1 MTCQTEGDNSN
12 YLQEITKLSPLIK
25 RFLFIGFDF
34 THILKINNASQRTS
48 NSFFLV
54 QVLIQAQIY
63 LLVLLLVDCQ
73 IQRVGSSKL
82 QSRVKL

>member
-48 NSFFLV
+48 FFLV

-63 LLVLLLVDCQ
+63 LF
-73 IQRVGSSKL
+73 ISSFTGGL
-82 QSRVKL
+82 SDPECWFE

>member
-12 YLQEITKLSPLIK
+12 HLQEITKLSPLIK

-54 QVLIQAQIY
+54 QVLIQALIY
-63 LLVLLLVDCQ
+63 LF
-73 IQRVGSSKL
+73 ISSITGGL
-82 QSRVKL
+82 SDPEGWFE